1 MLEKRAQD
9 IENKGLDNGL
19 GTSAGLLLEGAK
31 SSDKVH
37 GQVKDILNFSRELQN
52 ADFSDML
59 RYRNPNLYK
68 AAEMAET
75 WGVNKYG
82 SKRDADMM
90 TGQVSRMLG
99 GISPSLNISK
109 ALEESKAK
117 AVNDVLEGVKKSQ
130 ASRILGQEGLSDEDR
145 DWMRKIAENPGI
157 VKGLGEG
164 SSTKFKNWFLLR
176 GQDLLRGTELFR
188 PTPAVE

>member
-1 MLEKRAQD
+1 MVC
-9 IENKGLDNGL
+9 
-19 GTSAGLLLEGAK
+19 T
-31 SSDKVH
+31 
-37 GQVKDILNFSRELQN
+37 
-52 ADFSDML
+52 SDML

-145 DWMRKIAENPGI
+145 EWMRKIAENPGI

>member
-1 MLEKRAQD
+1 
-9 IENKGLDNGL
+9 
-19 GTSAGLLLEGAK
+19 
-31 SSDKVH
+31 
-37 GQVKDILNFSRELQN
+37 
-52 ADFSDML
+52 
-59 RYRNPNLYK
+59 
-68 AAEMAET
+68 
-75 WGVNKYG
+75 
-82 SKRDADMM
+82 
-90 TGQVSRMLG
+90 MLG

-145 DWMRKIAENPGI
+145 DWMRKITENPGI